1 MDPDKGHLTRM
12 CNEFD
17 KYNIDYTVMDNDT
30 TQNMLSE
37 VFI

>member
-1 MDPDKGHLTRM
+1 MR
-12 CNEFD
+12 NEFD

-37 VFI
+37 IFI